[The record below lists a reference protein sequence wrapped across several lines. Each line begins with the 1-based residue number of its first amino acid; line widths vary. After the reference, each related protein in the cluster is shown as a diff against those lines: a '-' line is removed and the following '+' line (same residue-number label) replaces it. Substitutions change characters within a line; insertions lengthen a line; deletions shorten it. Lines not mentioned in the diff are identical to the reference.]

1 MWAVCNGQTFN
12 TYTYRTLHSIISNT
26 YGGTAYQAGV
36 TDQPGAT
43 TTFNIPNMANQFA
56 VGSSGDGGTDIDGTL
71 KRTGGTKVAK
81 LVTHKHPLSGDGGHP
96 HGLTIADNAG
106 IPFSG
111 NADNQGPFTLT
122 GTASGNAPHTHPVTL
137 TGGGHSHTY
146 SKFGVDSRKVSGGDG
161 VQIDE
166 NNANRDVGG
175 DGSHTHS
182 SPTGAADATTPFSGT
197 VTVSGATH
205 GHGVSG
211 TTGSHGHPGSA
222 VTGTGT
228 HPHTVEL
235 SGGIS
240 EDNSENL
247 PPYFALFY
255 IMRII

>member
-1 MWAVCNGQTFN
+1 MTGVQTCALPICTPATNVCSL
-12 TYTYRTLHSIISNT
+12 TYTDSGPVTET
-26 YGGTAYQAGV
+26 WTAAGV
-36 TDQPGAT
+36 GWDES
-43 TTFNIPNMANQFA
+43 IE
-56 VGSSGDGGTDIDGTL
+56 GSKPIT
-71 KRTGGTKVAK
+71 AK
-81 LVTHKHPLSGDGGHP
+81 FK
-96 HGLTIADNAG
+96 
-106 IPFSG
+106 
-111 NADNQGPFTLT
+111 FTLT

-197 VTVSGATH
+197 ATVSGATH